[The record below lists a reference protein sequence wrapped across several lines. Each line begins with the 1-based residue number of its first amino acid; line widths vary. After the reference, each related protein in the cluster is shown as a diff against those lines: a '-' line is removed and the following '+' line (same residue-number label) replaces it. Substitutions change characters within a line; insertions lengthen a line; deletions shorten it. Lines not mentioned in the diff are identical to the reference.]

1 MEQGT
6 LTEKEENW
14 KNLCRRKREESLA
27 DGDGWQ
33 RELTG
38 RELRKHDS
46 GEHSCKYKRPKKKPG
61 RARRKPGRGGSLAEE
76 EAWQRRK
83 PSRGGSLV
91 EERRKPD
98 RGGRRKKKPEKGNRF
113 AKKGNFG

>member
-14 KNLCRRKREESLA
+14 KNLGRRKREESLA

-33 RELTG
+33 RGLPG

-46 GEHSCKYKRPKKKPG
+46 GEHSYKYKRPKKKPG

-76 EAWQRRK
+76 RRKPDRGGSLAEEEAWQRRK
-83 PSRGGSLV
+83 PGRGGSLA
-91 EERRKPD
+91 EEEAWQRR
-98 RGGRRKKKPEKGNRF
+98 
-113 AKKGNFG
+113 